1 MFEEFKKK
9 TSNIINK
16 TSDIVYKKTK
26 ETINAY
32 QEYHDREREKLP
44 EHIIFKIDNTIR
56 KSSIT
61 TALKGE
67 LVNGRVSIYESK
79 LGGFPYLPS
88 DMEMPKD
95 KDGNEMRLLVQINCE
110 DLKDIPYFPHK
121 GMLQIYL
128 SRNSVYGLNKDNH
141 YDQDW
146 FKVIYHDTIDKN
158 IKEKDVMKKTL
169 LNELEDFP
177 LRHECLIYFTPFYDY
192 INSRDYRYL
201 NMFREYV
208 NKEPLNYKN
217 FTNEEIYN
225 MVSSN
230 DRYNTQIG
238 GFPNFIYNDPRTI
251 NDKCDILLFQ
261 LLTDGKNVVLKNKG
275 IINFFISYDD
285 LINKKFDKVFY
296 TWDAK

>member
-1 MFEEFKKK
+1 
-9 TSNIINK
+9 
-16 TSDIVYKKTK
+16 
-26 ETINAY
+26 
-32 QEYHDREREKLP
+32 
-44 EHIIFKIDNTIR
+44 
-56 KSSIT
+56 
-61 TALKGE
+61 
-67 LVNGRVSIYESK
+67 
-79 LGGFPYLPS
+79 
-88 DMEMPKD
+88 
-95 KDGNEMRLLVQINCE
+95 
-110 DLKDIPYFPHK
+110 
-121 GMLQIYL
+121 
-128 SRNSVYGLNKDNH
+128 
-141 YDQDW
+141 
-146 FKVIYHDTIDKN
+146 
-158 IKEKDVMKKTL
+158 MKKTL

-177 LRHECLIYFTPFYDY
+177 LRHECLIYFTPFEDY
-192 INSRDYRYL
+192 INSRDFRYL

-208 NKEPLNYKN
+208 NKESLNYKN